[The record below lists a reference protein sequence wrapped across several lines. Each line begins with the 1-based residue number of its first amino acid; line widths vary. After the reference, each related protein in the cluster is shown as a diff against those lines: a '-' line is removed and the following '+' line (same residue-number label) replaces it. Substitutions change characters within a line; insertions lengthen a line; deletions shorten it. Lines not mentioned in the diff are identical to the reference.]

1 LRDDSKRKNL
11 ANIGF
16 QSAER
21 FDWSQVAEQ
30 IMDVYSMALTG
41 GGKVGLTSESRSWN
55 RFFTRD
61 ND

>member
-1 LRDDSKRKNL
+1 LRDEIKRKDL

-41 GGKVGLTSESRSWN
+41 GGKVGLISESRSWN
-55 RFFTRD
+55 RLFTRESS
-61 ND
+61 